1 MEDLE
6 NEYPNE
12 PSALVPNETLALGES
27 RSLFDIVVDTPVIH
41 SNPSTPLQLLESSN
55 EDIDFS
61 PPDATS
67 TPIKPPPKKRCR
79 VRAGSKMSNLSDG
92 RGRGNMPPLL
102 ANVGRGRGQGRGR
115 PVVQPNPADIFIW
128 DENKRERREFGFTGT
143 PGVQVQPS
151 DLTCPLSVV
160 KTFLTDDIIR
170 QIVEHTNSYADVIK
184 NTPRI
189 VERVNH
195 TKRSIFQLWKN
206 VDEDEIWLYICI
218 TLLMGIIHKPMYHMY
233 WTTDCIFSTPI
244 FSRLMR
250 RDRFEQ
256 IRSMIHFVDPLQE
269 DPTDSLRKL
278 SSYIEQLQEKFC
290 TNYVPQKY
298 IAVDEYLS
306 LWKGRLGFRQY
317 IPSKRERYGVK

>member
-1 MEDLE
+1 MLAEEGVNGEVD
-6 NEYPNE
+6 
-12 PSALVPNETLALGES
+12 PSFNQIQQIYLYGMKIEGKE
-27 RSLFDIVVDTPVIH
+27 
-41 SNPSTPLQLLESSN
+41 ESSVL
-55 EDIDFS
+55 
-61 PPDATS
+61 
-67 TPIKPPPKKRCR
+67 R
-79 VRAGSKMSNLSDG
+79 VQQ
-92 RGRGNMPPLL
+92 
-102 ANVGRGRGQGRGR
+102 V
-115 PVVQPNPADIFIW
+115 
-128 DENKRERREFGFTGT
+128 FTYNH
-143 PGVQVQPS
+143 
-151 DLTCPLSVV
+151 LTCPLAVV

-195 TKRSIFQLWKN
+195 TKHSIFQLWKN

-269 DPTDSLRKL
+269 DPTDSLREL
-278 SSYIEQLQEKFC
+278 SSYIEQLQETFC
-290 TNYVPQKY
+290 TNYN
-298 IAVDEYLS
+298 I
-306 LWKGRLGFRQY
+306 
-317 IPSKRERYGVK
+317 